1 MSKERELLRR
11 VWASERWDM
20 PEDLQADIKEL
31 IDQPEQEHVGVVR
44 TIGGYPDDSDHI
56 AEWTC
61 SFKYLK
67 DGDMLYLS
75 PPKREPLSDKVVY
88 IVQETSS
95 DDVEFVFNTRK
106 EAVEYVKQFDGV
118 GSGYSFRIME
128 GIVWGVSGR
137 IDDE

>member
-20 PEDLQADIKEL
+20 PEDLQVDIKEL
-31 IDQPEQEHVGVVR
+31 IDQPEQEIACWGSFDLGGKCVGTHETR
-44 TIGGYPDDSDHI
+44 RLAAQIQGGNEVYP
-56 AEWTC
+56 
-61 SFKYLK
+61 
-67 DGDMLYLS
+67 LYTA
-75 PPKREPLSDKVVY
+75 PPKQEPLSSKVVY

-128 GIVWGVSGR
+128 GIVWR
-137 IDDE
+137 RE